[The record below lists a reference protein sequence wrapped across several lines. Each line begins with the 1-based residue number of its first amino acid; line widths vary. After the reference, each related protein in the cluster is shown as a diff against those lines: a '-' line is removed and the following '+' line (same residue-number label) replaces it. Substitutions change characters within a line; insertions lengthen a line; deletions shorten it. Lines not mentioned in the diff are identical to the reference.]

1 MATSWI
7 TIPGVVTKGYGVA
20 SGSDSTRFPGGT
32 IRAQLP
38 HFLARG
44 VDISP
49 YYPGTLNI
57 DIAPRRFTIIRPS
70 HTLTDVS
77 WWPGVPAETF
87 SFSQCRILLPTGPI
101 DGMVYYPHPETKPE
115 HHQPP
120 TVIEILVPFIEGLS
134 LGSTVHL
141 QLNSSQVEVHREGG

>member
-57 DIAPRRFTIIRPS
+57 DITPRRFTIIRPS

-87 SFSQCRILLPTGPI
+87 SFSQCRILLLTGPI

-120 TVIEILVPFIEGLS
+120 TVIEILAPFIENVGIGTALE
-134 LGSTVHL
+134 V
-141 QLNSSQVEVHREGG
+141 QLDAEEVAVAL

>member
-32 IRAQLP
+32 IRAHLP
-38 HFLARG
+38 HFRARG
-44 VDISP
+44 VVISP

-87 SFSQCRILLPTGPI
+87 SFSRCRILLPTGPI

>member
-7 TIPGVVTKGYGVA
+7 TIPGVGTKGYGVA

-38 HFLARG
+38 HFRARG

-57 DIAPRRFTIIRPS
+57 DITPRRFTIIRPS

>member
-57 DIAPRRFTIIRPS
+57 DITPRRFTIIRPS

-120 TVIEILVPFIEGLS
+120 TVIEILAPFIENVGIGTALE
-134 LGSTVHL
+134 V
-141 QLNSSQVEVHREGG
+141 QLDAEEVAVAL